1 MNLSGLLD
9 VCDIKIVLL
18 IFASAVLKTV
28 SEIVLLSKI
37 ELFM

>member
-1 MNLSGLLD
+1 MNLSG
-9 VCDIKIVLL
+9 LL

-28 SEIVLLSKI
+28 SEIALLSKI

>member
-9 VCDIKIVLL
+9 VCYIKIVLP
-18 IFASAVLKTV
+18 IFASEVLKTV